1 MSLGVSGV
9 VYFSRIKN
17 GIMYLDGGASDY
29 KFGRRVNILLKEA
42 QGEAAESSD
51 NCDNIILQFEHS
63 SLGRFTDFRSGSCP
77 CSHQSAL
84 NLH

>member
-1 MSLGVSGV
+1 MGFYFLILGLFMSLGVSGV

-51 NCDNIILQFEHS
+51 NCDN
-63 SLGRFTDFRSGSCP
+63 TTV
-77 CSHQSAL
+77 
-84 NLH
+84 